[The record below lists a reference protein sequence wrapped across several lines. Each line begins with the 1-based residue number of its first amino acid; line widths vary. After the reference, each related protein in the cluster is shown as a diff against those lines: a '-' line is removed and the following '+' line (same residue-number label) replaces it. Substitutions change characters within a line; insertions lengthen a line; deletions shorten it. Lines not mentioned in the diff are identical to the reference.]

1 METPQSTP
9 DKDGTMTPDSEFPK
23 PSLPLSSRLQSRFTS
38 EVDPKWADA
47 ILLGCFLVAG
57 IVDSVVYNKYTC
69 FVSMQTG
76 EHHCRQA
83 LVENLR
89 HNQC

>member
-9 DKDGTMTPDSEFPK
+9 EKDGTMTPDSEFPK

-38 EVDPKWADA
+38 EVDPKWADG
-47 ILLGCFLVAG
+47 ILLGCFFVAG
-57 IVDSVVYNKYTC
+57 VVDSVVYNKYTC

-76 EHHCRQA
+76 EQHHTQA
-83 LVENLR
+83 LIGDPRR
-89 HNQC
+89 HQC